1 MIANNAYEAAYHNH
15 ILAALPI
22 ADIELLHPHLS
33 RMTMVSGQVLHEANS
48 PITDVFFIENGVVSL
63 AADTRDE
70 GRVEVGLLGREAFA
84 GASVLLN
91 ADPWS
96 AHRAF
101 SQVPGEVYRMSS
113 AALRSAVEQ
122 SERLR
127 DLCLRHVEMLMVQTS
142 QVAACNARHNLP
154 ERLARWLL
162 MVRDRTDSDNLPM
175 TQEFLSVMLGVRRSG
190 VSVAA
195 GTLQTAGLVRIS
207 RGHVLILDHDGLAT
221 AACDCYRIIQQNR
234 DRILGTPP
242 SLCFAMPVDATAR

>member
-1 MIANNAYEAAYHNH
+1 MVANDVNEAVYRNH

-22 ADIELLHPHLS
+22 SEIELLRPHLS

-48 PITDVFFIENGVVSL
+48 SIADVFFIENGVVSL
-63 AADTRDE
+63 TADTHDL
-70 GRVEVGLLGREAFA
+70 GRVEVGLLGREGFA
-84 GASVLLN
+84 GASVILN

-96 AHRAF
+96 VHRAF
-101 SQVPGEVYRMSS
+101 SQVPGEVYRLSS
-113 AALRSAVEQ
+113 TALRSAVEQ
-122 SERLR
+122 SESLR

-154 ERLARWLL
+154 ERLARCLL

-175 TQEFLSVMLGVRRSG
+175 TQEFLSVMLGVRRPG

-195 GTLQTAGLVRIS
+195 STLQTAGLIRVL
-207 RGHVLILDHDGLAT
+207 RGHVLILDHDRLAT

-234 DRILGTPP
+234 DRILGVL
-242 SLCFAMPVDATAR
+242 S

>member
-1 MIANNAYEAAYHNH
+1 MVANNAHVAPYHNH

-33 RMTMVSGQVLHEANS
+33 RMTMVSGQVLHEENS
-48 PITDVFFIENGVVSL
+48 PITDVFFIENGVISL
-63 AADTRDE
+63 TADTHDE
-70 GRVEVGLLGREAFA
+70 GRVEVGLLGREGFA

-96 AHRAF
+96 VHRAF
-101 SQVPGEVYRMSS
+101 CQVPGEVWRMSS
-113 AALRSAVEQ
+113 TALRSAVEQ
-122 SERLR
+122 SESLR

-162 MVRDRTDSDNLPM
+162 MVRDDSDNLPM

-195 GTLQTAGLVRIS
+195 STLQGVSSGYCAGMFLSSITKVWRPRS
-207 RGHVLILDHDGLAT
+207 DVPVEEL
-221 AACDCYRIIQQNR
+221 
-234 DRILGTPP
+234 
-242 SLCFAMPVDATAR
+242 SLLTNPR

>member
-1 MIANNAYEAAYHNH
+1 MAAEHACKAGYRNH
-15 ILAALPI
+15 ILAALPTTE
-22 ADIELLHPHLS
+22 IELLRPHLS
-33 RMTMVSGQVLHEANS
+33 RMTMVAGQVLHEANS
-48 PITDVFFIENGVVSL
+48 PIADVFFIENGVISL
-63 AADTRDE
+63 TADTRDL
-70 GRVEVGLLGREAFA
+70 GRVEVGLLGREGFA

-96 AHRAF
+96 VHRAF
-101 SQVPGEVYRMSS
+101 SQVPGEVCRMSS
-113 AALRSAVEQ
+113 KALRSAVEQ
-122 SERLR
+122 SESLR
-127 DLCLRHVEMLMVQTS
+127 ERCLRHVEMLMVQTS

-195 GTLQTAGLVRIS
+195 STLQAAGLVRIL

-221 AACDCYRIIQQNR
+221 AACDCYRMIQQNC
-234 DRILGTPP
+234 DRILGNRSQDGTVPYNH
-242 SLCFAMPVDATAR
+242 